1 MEINAAQVKE
11 LRETTGAGI
20 MDCKQALQE
29 AGGDTDK
36 ALRIL
41 REKGLA
47 GAQKKAG
54 RTAADGVIDSYI
66 HLNNRIGVLL
76 EVNCETDFVARNED
90 FRAMV
95 HDIAMHIAASKPLYV
110 SSEEMPEEVLE
121 EEKEINRSRALKE
134 GKPENVVDKIV
145 EGRMKKYYEEVCL
158 LDQPFVKDPDITI
171 GELVQ
176 RTIAAVGENVVVR
189 RFARFQVGE
198 ISGGIGPAALSA
210 ARLVAVTG
218 GVEGDGGTGIE
229 S

>member
-11 LRETTGAGI
+11 LRESTGAGI
-20 MDCKQALQE
+20 MDCKGALQE
-29 AGGDTDK
+29 AAGDVDK
-36 ALRIL
+36 ATRIL

-54 RTAADGVIDSYI
+54 RIAADGLVDSYI

-76 EVNCETDFVARNED
+76 EVNCETDFVARNET

-110 SSEEMPEEVLE
+110 SSEDIPEEALNE
-121 EEKEINRSRALKE
+121 EREINRNRALKE
-134 GKPENVVDKIV
+134 GKPEKVVDKIV

-158 LDQPFVKDPDITI
+158 LDQPFVKDPDITVN
-171 GELVQ
+171 EMVQ
-176 RTIAAVGENVVVR
+176 RTIAAVGENIVVR

-198 ISGGIGPAALSA
+198 TS
-210 ARLVAVTG
+210 
-218 GVEGDGGTGIE
+218 EE
-229 S
+229 

>member
-36 ALRIL
+36 AMRIL

-54 RTAADGVIDSYI
+54 RTAADGIIDSYI
-66 HLNNRIGVLL
+66 HLNNRIGVLV

-110 SSEEMPEEVLE
+110 SAEEVPEEVLAE
-121 EEKEINRSRALKE
+121 EREINRSRALKE

-171 GELVQ
+171 GELVK

-198 ISGGIGPAALSA
+198 STEEQGRQEA
-210 ARLVAVTG
+210 
-218 GVEGDGGTGIE
+218 
-229 S
+229 

>member
-1 MEINAAQVKE
+1 MEINATQVKE
-11 LRETTGAGI
+11 LRESTGAGI

-29 AGGDTDK
+29 AGGDMEK
-36 ALRIL
+36 AVRIL

-54 RTAADGVIDSYI
+54 RSAADGIIDAYI

-76 EVNCETDFVARNED
+76 EVNCETDFVARNET

-95 HDIAMHIAASKPLYV
+95 HDVAMHIAASRPLYV
-110 SSEEMPEEVLE
+110 SPEEIPEEVLE
-121 EEKEINRSRALKE
+121 QEREINRSRALKE
-134 GKPENVVDKIV
+134 GKPQKVVDKIV

-158 LDQPFVKDPDITI
+158 LEQPFVKDPEITV

-176 RTIAAVGENVVVR
+176 RTIAAVGENIVVR

-198 ISGGIGPAALSA
+198 AS
-210 ARLVAVTG
+210 
-218 GVEGDGGTGIE
+218 E
-229 S
+229 

>member
-29 AGGDTDK
+29 AGGDNDK
-36 ALRIL
+36 AMRIL

-54 RTAADGVIDSYI
+54 RTAADGIVDSYI

-110 SSEEMPEEVLE
+110 SAEEVPEEVLAE
-121 EEKEINRSRALKE
+121 EREINRSRALKE

-171 GELVQ
+171 GELVK

-198 ISGGIGPAALSA
+198 CAG
-210 ARLVAVTG
+210 
-218 GVEGDGGTGIE
+218 E
-229 S
+229 

>member
-11 LRETTGAGI
+11 LRDSTGAGI
-20 MDCKQALQE
+20 MDCKKALQE
-29 AGGDTDK
+29 AQGDVDK

-54 RTAADGVIDSYI
+54 RSASDGIIDSYI

-76 EVNCETDFVARNED
+76 EVNCETDFVARNET

-95 HDIAMHIAASKPLYV
+95 HDIAMHIAASSPLFV
-110 SSEEMPEEVLE
+110 SPQDIPDDLLE
-121 EEKEINRSRALKE
+121 QEREINRNRALKE
-134 GKPENVVDKIV
+134 GKPEKVVDKIV
-145 EGRMKKYYEEVCL
+145 EGRLKKYYEEVCL
-158 LDQPFVKDPDITI
+158 LEQPFVKDPEITVA
-171 GELVQ
+171 ELVQ

-198 ISGGIGPAALSA
+198 
-210 ARLVAVTG
+210 T
-218 GVEGDGGTGIE
+218 IE
-229 S
+229 E

>member
-11 LRETTGAGI
+11 LRESTGAGI

-29 AGGDTDK
+29 AGGDMEK

-54 RTAADGVIDSYI
+54 RSAADGIVDAYI

-76 EVNCETDFVARNED
+76 EVNCETDFVARNET

-95 HDIAMHIAASKPLYV
+95 HDVAMHIAAARPLYV
-110 SSEEMPEEVLE
+110 SPEEIPEEVLE
-121 EEKEINRSRALKE
+121 QEREINRNRALKE
-134 GKPENVVDKIV
+134 GKPEKVVDKIV

-158 LDQPFVKDPDITI
+158 LEQPFVKDPEITV

-176 RTIAAVGENVVVR
+176 RTIAAVGENIVVR

-198 ISGGIGPAALSA
+198 AA
-210 ARLVAVTG
+210 
-218 GVEGDGGTGIE
+218 E
-229 S
+229 